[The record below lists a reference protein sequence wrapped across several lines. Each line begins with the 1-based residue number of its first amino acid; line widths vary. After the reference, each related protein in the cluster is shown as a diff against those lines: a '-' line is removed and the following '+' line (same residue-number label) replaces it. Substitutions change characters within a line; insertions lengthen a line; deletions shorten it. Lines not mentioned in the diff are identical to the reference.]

1 MTTQLWDPEQRL
13 SPWVLFDL
21 ERIAWVVE
29 QRSQELTADERRL
42 LRDVASRFQEA
53 AAAGARF
60 SGG

>member
-1 MTTQLWDPEQRL
+1 MTTQLWAPEQRL

-21 ERIAWVVE
+21 ERIAWIVE

-42 LRDVASRFQEA
+42 LRAVASRFEA
-53 AAAGARF
+53 AAAPGSPL